1 MTFKRTTILWW
12 ISFCWIAT
20 ASAQNLN
27 FSQYHQTPFLT
38 NPALVASSDAL
49 QGIFSFRQQRSLSG
63 QKYSTPML
71 SLIYPF
77 LKSTQ
82 RAQRAG
88 IGLSVLQDQEGTLFI
103 NQGVMLA
110 LAYNLQLGNF
120 KGYPFQLSAG
130 TQVGYFSRRIDM
142 NQFVTGN
149 QITSGGGIGE
159 NFQQDNL
166 NMLSFAGG
174 LYGHVTDEEGLPIL
188 FLGIATHNLNEPKG
202 SFLDNANPEVQLARR
217 LNFSAGYR
225 VFRSEKLSIT
235 PNIQVENLNNST
247 FVRGGAWFRYHWGT
261 SSSNFL
267 KKGNIGSGVWYN
279 SNGATTLSL
288 EWNQPAYFVS
298 FSYDLGLGANSQA
311 WQSGSPEI
319 HLGIRKVLKRRAP
332 KDTDKDG
339 VPDKVDACPQVAGL
353 PEFKGC
359 PDTDKDGIPD
369 KDDACPQIA
378 GLAMFKGCPDTD
390 KDGVPDNDDA
400 CPQIAGLPEF
410 KGCPDTDKDGIP
422 DKDDA
427 CPQIAGLPEFKGC
440 PDTDKDGIPDKDD
453 TCPQI
458 AGLPEFKGCPDT
470 DKDGVPDKEDACPQ
484 VPGLAELKGC
494 PPVKINE
501 PDFTKLAGEIRSEV
515 FDYRSAVLNPGMLP
529 KLDELIKQLANQPQV
544 KLRITGHTDHL
555 GEQADNQKLSLERAK
570 AVKAYLATK
579 GLKNTIEVRGEG
591 ENQPLVPNTT
601 EAGRSKNRRVD
612 ITLITKGK

>member
-1 MTFKRTTILWW
+1 MTLKKIIGL
-12 ISFCWIAT
+12 CWVSLYWVIAVP
-20 ASAQNLN
+20 AQNLN

-49 QGIFSFRQQRSLSG
+49 QGTFSFRQQRSLSG
-63 QKYSTPML
+63 QRYTTPML
-71 SLIYPF
+71 SIMYPF
-77 LKSTQ
+77 LKSAN

-88 IGLSVLQDQEGTLFI
+88 IGLSVLQDQEGELFI

-120 KGYPFQLSAG
+120 KGYPLQLSAG
-130 TQVGYFSRRIDM
+130 TQMGYFSRRIDM
-142 NQFVTGN
+142 SRFVTGN
-149 QITSGGGIGE
+149 QITTGGGTGE

-202 SFLDNANPEVQLARR
+202 SFLENANQEVQLGRR
-217 LNFSAGYR
+217 INLTAGYR
-225 VFRSEKLSIT
+225 VFRSEKFSIT
-235 PNIQVENLNNST
+235 PNLQAENLNNSIL
-247 FVRGGAWFRYHWGT
+247 VRGGAWFRYHMGE
-261 SSSNFL
+261 SAANFL
-267 KKGNIGSGVWYN
+267 KKGNIGTGVWYN
-279 SNGATTLSL
+279 TNGATTLSL

-298 FSYDLGLGANSQA
+298 FSYDLGLGSNDQV

-319 HLGIRKVLKRRAP
+319 HLGIRKVLKPRAP

-339 VPDKVDACPQVAGL
+339 VPDK
-353 PEFKGC
+353 
-359 PDTDKDGIPD
+359 
-369 KDDACPQIA
+369 
-378 GLAMFKGCPDTD
+378 
-390 KDGVPDNDDA
+390 DDA

-427 CPQIAGLPEFKGC
+427 CPQVAGLAEFKGC

-453 TCPQI
+453 ACPQV
-458 AGLPEFKGCPDT
+458 AGLAEFKGCPDT
-470 DKDGVPDKEDACPQ
+470 DKDGIPDKDDACPQIAGLAQFKGCPDTDKDGIPDKDDACPQ
-484 VPGLAELKGC
+484 VPGIAKLKGC
-494 PPVKINE
+494 PPVKIDQ
-501 PDFTKLAGEIRSEV
+501 PAFDKLASEIRSEA

-529 KLDELIKQLANQPQV
+529 KLDELVKQLANQPQV

-555 GEQADNQKLSLERAK
+555 GEQANNQKLSLARAK
-570 AVKAYLATK
+570 AVKTYLVAK

-612 ITLITKGK
+612 ITLITNEK